1 MAKNNFFKHLHWKL
15 QAMKNVRRNKK
26 NQAQIL
32 KACIKTPNHL
42 EVRGPVEVR
51 QGVHLDIGSNVII
64 GPGAVFYGDGLI
76 SLGNNV
82 QILDDFMVFASKSAG
97 VSIGD
102 NTLIGPRCYVNDSDH
117 EKALGSDII
126 SQGIVSSPIS
136 IGKGCWIG
144 ANVTILR
151 GAIIHDGA
159 VIGAGAVVKGEIPAN
174 AIAVGVP
181 AKVVKY
187 RE

>member
-1 MAKNNFFKHLHWKL
+1 MKNFFKRIGWKL
-15 QAMKNVRRNKK
+15 QAMKSIRNNRK
-26 NQAQIL
+26 NLLQVY
-32 KACIKTPNHL
+32 KAVATKPRCL
-42 EVRGPVEVR
+42 EARGKITVR
-51 QGVHLDIGSNVII
+51 QNTRLFLGENII
-64 GPGAVFYGDGLI
+64 LFPNIVFWGGGEI
-76 SLGNNV
+76 ILGNEV
-82 QILDDFMVFASKSAG
+82 QIGDNTMIFSSMKSG

-102 NTLIGPRCYVNDSDH
+102 KTLIAANCYIIDCDH
-117 EKALGSDII
+117 QIDKNSEIICQGII
-126 SQGIVSSPIS
+126 SSPVN